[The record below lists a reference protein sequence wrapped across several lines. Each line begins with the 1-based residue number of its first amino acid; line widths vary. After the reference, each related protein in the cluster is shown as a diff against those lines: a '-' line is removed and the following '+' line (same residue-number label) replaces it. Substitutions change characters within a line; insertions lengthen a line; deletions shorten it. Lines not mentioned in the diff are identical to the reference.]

1 MSGQSTT
8 LAKHHQQGTIG
19 KARTTCAGLAHS
31 ITSSAL
37 AMTIGEC
44 REEHHVEGR
53 AR

>member
-1 MSGQSTT
+1 LIEQ
-8 LAKHHQQGTIG
+8 LHRIG
-19 KARTTCAGLAHS
+19 GAANTHRYS

-37 AMTIGEC
+37 AMAIGEC

>member
-1 MSGQSTT
+1 MQPS
-8 LAKHHQQGTIG
+8 KD
-19 KARTTCAGLAHS
+19 RRYS

-37 AMTIGEC
+37 AMAIGEC